1 LTFGLVAAACCAAY
15 GPFVAGLLLDTTAS
29 FFKDLSMRP
38 ATLRDISMLFWN
50 PHPFLNAQRLFIGG
64 GLIGAI
70 IVACTGGG
78 RTRRMAL
85 GLLLTEACFVGI
97 GGLQFVRPFWFGPA
111 FWYFEGFLF
120 CYLAIFLVG
129 GIYVGARF
137 LAAVSVASLF
147 KQRSNLVLAA
157 KLIPIT
163 GAVFAGL
170 AAGYVVA
177 HGSVGSAGPYV
188 IPYPQAETVITKI
201 LKDEISLKSER
212 RFRGRVAD
220 FFGRSL
226 AGINDYQI
234 WNQLRHFA
242 LHDTGNMHDGA
253 GLWQDAIP
261 TLFEYNPLMT
271 PGYFVFTRR
280 FFTRPQ
286 DIQTRNWV
294 QMRHIDPRL
303 LATIGVR
310 YVVTDAPFDGEAVLR
325 SKVPIRV
332 TDVLRKALGSP
343 DAMQDFALHLYE
355 IPRPNLGQYSPTEI
369 IRLDRA
375 ADILDALASPD
386 FDAARSMV
394 TGEALPDGLLPA
406 RLEEFTVGRGDFH
419 VRAAS
424 AGRSILLLPIEFS
437 NCLTLTGAPAS
448 AHLFRADLV
457 LTGLIFEQAVDLRF
471 SYFTGPFANSTCR
484 LRDRSEF
491 ERLDIANAFR
501 GHREFLP

>member
-129 GIYVGARF
+129 GIYVAARF
-137 LAAVSVASLF
+137 LVVSVASLF